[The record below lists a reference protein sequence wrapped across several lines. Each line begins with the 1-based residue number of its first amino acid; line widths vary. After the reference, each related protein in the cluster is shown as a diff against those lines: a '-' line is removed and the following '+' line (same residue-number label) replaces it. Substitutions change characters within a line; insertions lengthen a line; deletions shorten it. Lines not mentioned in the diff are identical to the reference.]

1 MKGLGGVRGALAGA
15 LFVCVLGLGCLG
27 RSPRPEFYR
36 LSATAGDGQVA
47 SLSQLGLAI
56 DAMEFPLYLDRP
68 EIVTRSG
75 AYQLELSNGPR
86 WAGSLRSEVR
96 RVVADDLAALL
107 NTTRVAVYP
116 EEPRFPV
123 DYRLFLDVRTFEGTR
138 GQSVTLVARFV
149 VAGPDGRALAV
160 EQSRIEEPIASA
172 SWDDYAAASSAA
184 LGALTRQIADTI
196 AVLAEGTPET
206 E

>member
-1 MKGLGGVRGALAGA
+1 MRESSGARGALAGA
-15 LFVCVLGLGCLG
+15 LLVCIAASGCLG

-36 LSATAGDGQVA
+36 LSATASNAQVA
-47 SLSQLGLAI
+47 SLPELGLAI

-86 WAGSLRSEVR
+86 WAGSLRTEVR

-107 NTTRVAVYP
+107 DTTRVAVYP

-123 DYRLFLDVRTFEGTR
+123 GYRLFLDVRSFEGTR

-149 VAGPDGRALAV
+149 VAGADGRALAV
-160 EQSRIEEPIASA
+160 EQSRIEAPIASA
-172 SWDDYAAASSAA
+172 SWDDYAAAASAA
-184 LGALTRQIADTI
+184 LGALTRQIAETI